1 MLNSMLETSDFLLI
15 RYTQNNDSPNN
26 RKKNSVKFFNV
37 LFDKKQMKLYHQR
50 GFSKEPEGIINDI
63 DGGMP
68 FWPDYITPQGE
79 MIKLV
84 SGKMI
89 KDYINSPRFK
99 ESTISEETRKKQIS
113 IGTELKPSDMVLIY
127 VK

>member
-1 MLNSMLETSDFLLI
+1 
-15 RYTQNNDSPNN
+15 
-26 RKKNSVKFFNV
+26 
-37 LFDKKQMKLYHQR
+37 MKLYQQT
-50 GFSKEPEGIINDI
+50 GFTNEPEGIINDI
-63 DGGMP
+63 DGGIP

-89 KDYINSPRFK
+89 KDYINSPKFR
-99 ESTISEETRKKQIS
+99 ELTISEESRKKQITM
-113 IGTELKPSDMVLIY
+113 GNNLNPSDMILIY